1 MKFTYAVAVFLGVAS
16 ANEPVWTLRSV
27 NDHRTDSTIQAAY
40 GEHSVNQ
47 ANSRPPYQSAM
58 QMEESDSESDSS
70 DDETMVQTEGYFL
83 PGFSG
88 TIGASA
94 YSRVTPERFSSDD
107 DDIFMR
113 SMIQKYALEAQNA
126 DGTPS
131 GAFWMDKAAA
141 NAAASEVLCTHKKIC
156 GDDLTKYLDTYFS
169 KAWGHFD
176 VNQTGYIEV
185 IKMPMFIRFLA
196 SDQYF
201 QFIQPK

>member
-16 ANEPVWTLRSV
+16 AAEPVWSLRSV

-40 GEHSVNQ
+40 GEHSTSQ
-47 ANSRPPYQSAM
+47 ANARPPYQSAM
-58 QMEESDSESDSS
+58 QMDESDSESDSS
-70 DDETMVQTEGYFL
+70 DDESMVQTEDYFK
-83 PGFSG
+83 PGFTG
-88 TIGASA
+88 TIGAAA

-113 SMIQKYALEAQNA
+113 SMIQKFALEAQNG
-126 DGTPS
+126 DGAPS

-141 NAAASEVLCTHKKIC
+141 KAAAEEVLCTHKKIC
-156 GDDLTKYLDTYFS
+156 GEELTSYLTTYLS

-185 IKMPMFIRFLA
+185 IKMP
-196 SDQYF
+196 
-201 QFIQPK
+201 